1 MVAWIHK
8 LLLNLLVLFL
18 YGTALTYGAHS
29 WTSSESLPIANS
41 SEIVP
46 HDANSSRLGYIKV
59 GLAAAFFFT
68 VLVSCGLPVL
78 LIDYLRER
86 NNVSSHDD
94 NRRFHLGKVQQNGS
108 GQIKIDQDNE
118 EGEQNIEFQYCDL
131 SLPSNA
137 ERNFGNCLSDDQFT
151 DNKQNN
157 TSWKRIP
164 LQHQTSVESE
174 ILSTPG
180 QSPNPAL
187 INADQFENRD
197 LLTGQVVH
205 TERNWPNVFRIQDRM
220 LGRNLNDHSTMQN
233 RRGYQKEGKQ
243 KYSPKAVYLS
253 RAARKEKLQL
263 WFSRC
268 NCFAAGVFLS
278 SGFMELYPDTEEAI
292 TEAKHQLNIKSEFP
306 FAPFLTLVGFFLV
319 LSIEQIVWTTK
330 SEQWI
335 CCRRRNITSQALHR
349 DSLNSVDNDYNVERR
364 KNHYFDKTN
373 NNINPTIINESNQLH
388 HNNMEYTSS
397 NVCNIRTNQVEQRVD
412 IEPHHPLDDDDDDY
426 GNDNNKHN
434 HHSHTH
440 DIKFDAKSF
449 GSVLRVILLLCAM
462 SVHSIFEGLAV
473 GLQPTAQRTL
483 ALFTAIL
490 LHKVII
496 AIGIGV
502 NLATSLNESSTNSS
516 FQSKSSYFRILMYQ
530 SIGTLI
536 LACSSPF
543 GVLVGYGLMQ
553 QKQSAILTM
562 STAVLQGLAC
572 GTFFYVVFC
581 ELLPVEFKEGVKD
594 RMGKFFFL
602 LLGFILVA
610 LYAFLMPE

>member
-1 MVAWIHK
+1 MMRQK
-8 LLLNLLVLFL
+8 MLNFNTV
-18 YGTALTYGAHS
+18 
-29 WTSSESLPIANS
+29 TSICLRMQKKKNKEADTSL
-41 SEIVP
+41 
-46 HDANSSRLGYIKV
+46 
-59 GLAAAFFFT
+59 
-68 VLVSCGLPVL
+68 
-78 LIDYLRER
+78 
-86 NNVSSHDD
+86 
-94 NRRFHLGKVQQNGS
+94 NRIS
-108 GQIKIDQDNE
+108 
-118 EGEQNIEFQYCDL
+118 
-131 SLPSNA
+131 
-137 ERNFGNCLSDDQFT
+137 
-151 DNKQNN
+151 
-157 TSWKRIP
+157 
-164 LQHQTSVESE
+164 LQHQNSLESE
-174 ILSTPG
+174 VPSTPG

-187 INADQFENRD
+187 LSGDQFENRD

-205 TERNWPNVFRIQDRM
+205 SERNWPHSFRIQDRIR
-220 LGRNLNDHSTMQN
+220 GRNLNDPSFIASQ
-233 RRGYQKEGKQ
+233 RAYQKQGKQ
-243 KYSPKAVYLS
+243 KFFRRVISS
-253 RAARKEKLQL
+253 RASRKETLQI

-330 SEQWI
+330 SRHSI
-335 CCRRRNITSQALHR
+335 CCRRRNSNNNNSQTLHR
-349 DSLNSVDNDYNVERR
+349 DLLHSVSNDYNLEKNR
-364 KNHYFDKTN
+364 NHYVVNNTSKN
-373 NNINPTIINESNQLH
+373 NNSNNSNNNNNNDSVTPECSKLYQ
-388 HNNMEYTSS
+388 NNMGYTSS
-397 NVCNIRTNQVEQRVD
+397 KHVVVGNAKRPSKLSNATNSSELTTIDRSPTSSTHSGNDFLLESGNARIDQVENVK
-412 IEPHHPLDDDDDDY
+412 IEPCNDVDDDY
-426 GNDNNKHN
+426 DDDGDNHN
-434 HHSHTH
+434 HHHHSHTH

-449 GSVLRVILLLCAM
+449 GSVLRIILLLCAM

-502 NLATSLNESSTNSS
+502 NLATNLNESSTPATSS
-516 FQSKSSYFRILMYQ
+516 SSSSQARSSYCRMFMYQ

-536 LACSSPF
+536 LAFSSPF

-553 QKQSAILTM
+553 QKQSAVLTM
-562 STAVLQGLAC
+562 STAILQGLAC

-602 LLGFILVA
+602 LLGFMLVA